1 MDNMHLHVYF
11 GIIILAGVYRSRGE
25 TTESL
30 WDAETGRAIFGA
42 IMSVEFP
49 HIFRGV
55 IRFDDQESRPVRRQ
69 RDKLAAICTVW
80 DKWVD
85 RLPLLYN
92 PGANVTVDERLV
104 GFRGRLSLPAVQY
117 MPSKPASNTLYKDG
131 KISGREDCKP
141 EAILDFNTTK
151 GVVDNLDKLLSCY
164 SCQRR
169 TLRWPLV
176 IFFNILDVLA
186 YNAFAIWTTINSFNL
201 VSVETSDFINLTSHH
216 I

>member
-1 MDNMHLHVYF
+1 MHLHVYF

-117 MPSKPASNTLYKDG
+117 MPSKPARY
-131 KISGREDCKP
+131 
-141 EAILDFNTTK
+141 
-151 GVVDNLDKLLSCY
+151 
-164 SCQRR
+164 
-169 TLRWPLV
+169 V
-176 IFFNILDVLA
+176 IK
-186 YNAFAIWTTINSFNL
+186 IWTACDAATSYAWNTQIYTGNPEGGA
-201 VSVETSDFINLTSHH
+201 VERNQGTRVVLNMTQGLSGHNITCDHFSHYTASDKNFSRES
-216 I
+216 